1 MSFQDLS
8 KSTDAVIGYIT
19 YEQVDEDDKIQD
31 EFIEKYIGYVEPK
44 KKDIDELIKY
54 FKDLFDL
61 EEISFDKIPKKYHN
75 LIILN
80 ISQRLGDSSY
90 LKDRSNE
97 TFTVFKLK
105 ETFKNKSLSN
115 MINSNFGDEDIILL
129 FERGASYVY
138 SNLSD
143 LHLYMYLCSGIAK
156 QDYNERNSDLA
167 EYIYNLKEFYSI

>member
-61 EEISFDKIPKKYHN
+61 EEISFDKIPKKYHTIGYCAWN
-75 LIILN
+75 ASSGAAGITTAHVDR
-80 ISQRLGDSSY
+80 RL
-90 LKDRSNE
+90 
-97 TFTVFKLK
+97 VPA
-105 ETFKNKSLSN
+105 
-115 MINSNFGDEDIILL
+115 
-129 FERGASYVY
+129 RGASVPGQRRAARLRHARHERRRRRGARPVQAAAV
-138 SNLSD
+138 LSPA
-143 LHLYMYLCSGIAK
+143 GVGGGGGRKI
-156 QDYNERNSDLA
+156 
-167 EYIYNLKEFYSI
+167 

>member
-54 FKDLFDL
+54 FK
-61 EEISFDKIPKKYHN
+61 
-75 LIILN
+75 
-80 ISQRLGDSSY
+80 
-90 LKDRSNE
+90 
-97 TFTVFKLK
+97 
-105 ETFKNKSLSN
+105 ETFKNKSLLN

-156 QDYNERNSDLA
+156 QDYNEKNSDLA

>member
-80 ISQRLGDSSY
+80 ISQRLIC
-90 LKDRSNE
+90 
-97 TFTVFKLK
+97 T
-105 ETFKNKSLSN
+105 
-115 MINSNFGDEDIILL
+115 I
-129 FERGASYVY
+129 
-138 SNLSD
+138 
-143 LHLYMYLCSGIAK
+143 
-156 QDYNERNSDLA
+156 
-167 EYIYNLKEFYSI
+167 